1 MTRVHELDAHL
12 VNKIAAGEVIER
24 PASVI
29 KELIENSLDAGSTR
43 IEIAIEGGGTDR
55 IQIADD
61 GEGMSRDDLLLAVK
75 RHTTSKIR
83 TEDDLDR
90 IATLGFRG
98 EALASIVEVSRA
110 TITSRSADSDEATRV
125 VIEGGVIG
133 ETRSEGRRPGTTIEI
148 RDLFFNTPARRKFL
162 KTERTES
169 MHISRTVKR
178 FALAYPNVHFKL
190 TSGAKTVLESPPAR
204 DTREAIAHLY
214 DAGLAKSLVEA
225 RSEGEWVRVHG
236 FVAPADR
243 TRTDRNEQFLFVNGR
258 YVRDAALG
266 YALKRAYEGL
276 IDKDR
281 HPIAFLFLS
290 VDPDQVDVNVHPKK
304 EEVRFADVRTV
315 QGELKRAV
323 SEALLS
329 GGARRSIKDPASR
342 SASDEDWTRS
352 PKGRLQGK
360 PSNVPRSFDL
370 RTAMGDAQAA
380 SREASAE
387 TTESP
392 VKGSSSASRSPEQT
406 GVETHDRVIGQLH
419 GTYLLVQT
427 DEGLELID
435 QHVAHERVLYE
446 RFLKQLTTGE
456 IRRQRLLIPMTLELS
471 PDEAERLESYV
482 EMLDRQI
489 GIGLEPFGGGTFVVR
504 DWPDLFSRDLTKD
517 DVLSTMERLLAT
529 LEHEDELDPE
539 TLAKAMAADRAC
551 EAAVVQ
557 HTRLS
562 EAEMQ
567 RLVTELRTLDNPY
580 RCPHGRPIV
589 LHYSLAD
596 LERAFGRRS

>member
-24 PASVI
+24 PASVA

-43 IEIAIEGGGTDR
+43 IEIAIERGGTDR

-61 GEGMSRDDLLLAVK
+61 GEGMSLEDLLLAVK
-75 RHTTSKIR
+75 RHTTSKIH
-83 TEDDLDR
+83 TEDDLEH

-110 TITSRSADSDEATRV
+110 TIVSRSSDSDEATRV
-125 VIEGGVIG
+125 IIEGGVIRK
-133 ETRSEGRRPGTTIEI
+133 TRSEGRRPGTTIDV

-169 MHISRTVKR
+169 THISRTVKR
-178 FALAYPNVHFKL
+178 FALAYPSVHFKL

-225 RSEGEWVRVHG
+225 RSEGESVRVHG

-243 TRTDRNEQFLFVNGR
+243 TRTDRNEQYLFVNGR

-281 HPIAFLFLS
+281 HPIAFLFLR
-290 VDPDQVDVNVHPKK
+290 VDHEQVDVNVHPKK

-329 GGARRSIKDPASR
+329 GGARTSIKDPTSQ
-342 SASDEDWTRS
+342 SPTNQGWTRPQRS
-352 PKGRLQGK
+352 QLQGK
-360 PSNVPRSFDL
+360 QSNVPRSFDL
-370 RTAMGDAQAA
+370 RKAMSDAQAA

-392 VKGSSSASRSPEQT
+392 VDAPSSDARSSEQAAT
-406 GVETHDRVIGQLH
+406 QSTDRVIGQLH

-435 QHVAHERVLYE
+435 QHVAHERILYE
-446 RFLKQLTTGE
+446 RILKQMTQGE
-456 IRRQRLLIPMTLELS
+456 IRRQRLLIPMTLELL
-471 PDEAERLESYV
+471 PDEAEQLETHI
-482 EMLDRQI
+482 ETLDRQM

-504 DWPDLFSRDLTKD
+504 DWPDAFAKDLTKD
-517 DVLSTMERLLAT
+517 DVRSTLERLQAT

-539 TLAKAMAADRAC
+539 ALAKAMAADRAC

-562 EAEMQ
+562 EAEMG
-567 RLVTELRTLDNPY
+567 RLVAELRTLDNPY

-589 LHYSLAD
+589 LHYSLGD
-596 LERAFGRRS
+596 LERAFGRR

>member
-1 MTRVHELDAHL
+1 MTRIHELDAHL

-24 PASVI
+24 PASVV

-43 IEIAIEGGGTDR
+43 IEIAIERGGTDR

-61 GEGMSRDDLLLAVK
+61 GEGMSREDLVLAVK

-83 TEDDLDR
+83 TEDDLER
-90 IATLGFRG
+90 ISTLGFRG

-110 TITSRSADSDEATRV
+110 TIVSRSSDSDEATRV
-125 VIEGGVIG
+125 GIEGGVIG
-133 ETRSEGRRPGTTIEI
+133 ETRSDGRRPGTTIEI
-148 RDLFFNTPARRKFL
+148 RELFFNTPARRKFL

-178 FALAYPNVHFKL
+178 FALAYPHVHVRL

-204 DTREAIAHLY
+204 DAREAIAHLY
-214 DAGLAKSLVEA
+214 DASLAKSLVEA
-225 RSEGEWVRVHG
+225 RSEGESVSVHG

-290 VDPDQVDVNVHPKK
+290 VDPDEVDVNVHPKK

-329 GGARRSIKDPASR
+329 GGARTSIRDPASQS
-342 SASDEDWTRS
+342 SADQGWTRP
-352 PKGRLQGK
+352 PKSQLQWK
-360 PSNVPRSFDL
+360 SSNVPRSFDL
-370 RTAMGDAQAA
+370 RKAMGDLPAA

-387 TTESP
+387 STESP
-392 VKGSSSASRSPEQT
+392 LNRSSSAPTSAEHT

-427 DEGLELID
+427 DDGLELID

-446 RFLKQLTTGE
+446 RFLKQMAQGE

-471 PDEAERLESYV
+471 PDEAEQLESYV
-482 EMLDRQI
+482 ETLDQGM

-504 DWPDLFSRDLTKD
+504 DWPDVFAKDLTKA
-517 DVLSTMERLLAT
+517 DVLSTLERLLAT
-529 LEHEDELDPE
+529 LEHEEELDPE
-539 TLAKAMAADRAC
+539 ALAKAMAADRAC

-562 EAEMQ
+562 GAEMQ
-567 RLVTELRTLDNPY
+567 QLVAELRTLDNPY

-596 LERAFGRRS
+596 LERAFGRR

>member
-1 MTRVHELDAHL
+1 MTRVHQLDAHL

-24 PASVI
+24 PASVV
-29 KELIENSLDAGSTR
+29 KELVENSLDAGSTR

-55 IQIADD
+55 IQISDD
-61 GEGMSRDDLLLAVK
+61 GEGMSRDDLWLAIQ

-83 TEDDLDR
+83 TERDLEQ

-110 TITSRSADSDEATRV
+110 TITSRSPDDDEATRV
-125 VIEGGVIG
+125 VIDGGVVG

-169 MHISRTVKR
+169 THISRTVKR

-190 TSGAKTVLESPPAR
+190 TSGARTVLESPPAR
-204 DTREAIAHLY
+204 DAREAIAHLY

-225 RSEGEWVRVHG
+225 RSDGETIRVHG

-281 HPIAFLFLS
+281 HPIAFLFLT
-290 VDPDQVDVNVHPKK
+290 VDLEEVDVNVHPKK
-304 EEVRFADVRTV
+304 EEVRFADVRAV

-323 SEALLS
+323 SEALLA
-329 GGARRSIKDPASR
+329 GGARTSIKDPTSQT
-342 SASDEDWTRS
+342 SADEDWTRS
-352 PKGRLQGK
+352 QRGELQGTS
-360 PSNVPRSFDL
+360 SNMPRAFDL
-370 RTAMGDAQAA
+370 RKAIRDAQGA
-380 SREASAE
+380 SSESSSEGVELASDE
-387 TTESP
+387 P
-392 VKGSSSASRSPEQT
+392 SSASFDQADA
-406 GVETHDRVIGQLH
+406 ETHDRVIGQLH

-435 QHVAHERVLYE
+435 QHVAHERILYE
-446 RFLKQLTTGE
+446 RFLQQMTTGE
-456 IRRQRLLIPMTLELS
+456 IRRQRLLIPMTLELA
-471 PDEAERLESYV
+471 PDEAEQLATYV
-482 EMLDRQI
+482 EMLDQQI

-504 DWPDLFSRDLTKD
+504 DWPDVFAKDLTKD
-517 DVLSTMERLLAT
+517 DVLSTLERLLDA

-539 TLAKAMAADRAC
+539 ALAKAMAADRAC

-567 RLVTELRTLDNPY
+567 RVVTELRTLDNPY

-589 LHYSLAD
+589 LHYSLGD
-596 LERAFGRRS
+596 LERAFGRR

>member
-24 PASVI
+24 PASVV
-29 KELIENSLDAGSTR
+29 KELIENSLDAGSKR
-43 IEIAIEGGGTDR
+43 IEIAIQSGGTER
-55 IQIADD
+55 IQITDD
-61 GEGMSRDDLLLAVK
+61 GAGMGREDLLLAVK
-75 RHTTSKIR
+75 RHTTSKIH
-83 TEDDLDR
+83 TEDDLER

-110 TITSRSADSDEATRV
+110 TIVSRAAEDKEATRV
-125 VIEGGVIG
+125 TIEGGTVQ

-148 RDLFFNTPARRKFL
+148 RDLFVNTPARRKFL

-169 MHISRTVKR
+169 THISRTVKR
-178 FALAYPNVHFKL
+178 FALAYPRVHFKL
-190 TSGAKTVLESPPAR
+190 TSGARTVLESPPAR

-225 RSEGEWVRVHG
+225 SSEGESVNVHG

-281 HPIAFLFLS
+281 HPIAFLFLTI
-290 VDPDQVDVNVHPKK
+290 DPEQVDVNVHPKK

-323 SEALLS
+323 TEALLA
-329 GGARRSIKDPASR
+329 GGARTAIQDPSSQS
-342 SASDEDWTRS
+342 SAHEEWMRPQTRQ
-352 PKGRLQGK
+352 LQGK
-360 PSNVPRSFDL
+360 QSNVPRSFDL
-370 RTAMGDAQAA
+370 RKAISEAQ
-380 SREASAE
+380 SPPPEASNEA
-387 TTESP
+387 TESAREDP
-392 VKGSSSASRSPEQT
+392 STRSASSADQP
-406 GVETHDRVIGQLH
+406 GVETSDRVIGQLH

-435 QHVAHERVLYE
+435 QHVAHERILYE
-446 RFLKQLTTGE
+446 RFLRQMTQGE
-456 IRRQRLLIPMTLELS
+456 VRRQRLLIPMTLELS
-471 PDEAERLESYV
+471 ADEAEQLESYI
-482 EMLDRQI
+482 ETLDEQI

-504 DWPDLFSRDLTKD
+504 DWPDIFAKDLTKD
-517 DVLSTMERLLAT
+517 DVLTTLERLLET

-539 TLAKAMAADRAC
+539 AWAKVMAADRAC

-562 EAEMQ
+562 EAEMD
-567 RLVTELRTLDNPY
+567 RLVAELRMLDNPY

-589 LHYSLAD
+589 LSYSLKE
-596 LERAFGRRS
+596 LERAFGRR

>member
-1 MTRVHELDAHL
+1 MTRIEELDAHL

-24 PASVI
+24 PASVV
-29 KELIENSLDAGSTR
+29 KELIENSLDAGSGR
-43 IEIAIEGGGTDR
+43 IEIAVDSGGIDR
-55 IQIADD
+55 IQIVDD
-61 GEGMSRDDLLLAVK
+61 GAGMTSEDLLLAIR

-83 TEDDLDR
+83 TERDLER
-90 IATLGFRG
+90 IDTLGFRG

-110 TITSRSADSDEATRV
+110 TITSRSADDEAATRV
-125 VIEGGVIG
+125 DVDGGVVG
-133 ETRSEGRRPGTTIEI
+133 EPRSEGRRPGTTIEI
-148 RDLFFNTPARRKFL
+148 RELFFNTPARRKFL

-169 MHISRTVKR
+169 MHISRAVKR
-178 FALAYPNVHFKL
+178 FALAYPHVHFKL

-204 DTREAIAHLY
+204 DTRDAIAHLY
-214 DAGLAKSLVEA
+214 DASLAKALVEA
-225 RSEGEWVRVHG
+225 RSEGESARVHG

-281 HPIAFLFLS
+281 HPIAVLFLR
-290 VDPDQVDVNVHPKK
+290 VDPEQVDVNVHPKK

-323 SEALLS
+323 SDALLR
-329 GGARRSIKDPASR
+329 GGAQTSIPAPNAVAGEPPG
-342 SASDEDWTRS
+342 SAPPAKRQLDA
-352 PKGRLQGK
+352 K

-370 RTAMGDAQAA
+370 RKAISDAQAA
-380 SREASAE
+380 SPDVS
-387 TTESP
+387 TEDAP
-392 VKGSSSASRSPEQT
+392 PQRQDPSSASAPSDPSSE
-406 GVETHDRVIGQLH
+406 ESADRVIGQLH

-435 QHVAHERVLYE
+435 QHVAHERILYE
-446 RFLKQLTTGE
+446 RFLKQMTQGE

-471 PDEAERLESYV
+471 ADEAERLEPHV
-482 EMLDRQI
+482 ETLDREM

-504 DWPDLFSRDLTKD
+504 DWPDVFAKDLTKD
-517 DVLSTMERLLAT
+517 DVRAT
-529 LEHEDELDPE
+529 LERLMATLAHEAELDPE
-539 TLAKAMAADRAC
+539 ALAKALAADRAC
-551 EAAVVQ
+551 GAAVVQ

-562 EAEMQ
+562 EAEMGQ
-567 RLVTELRTLDNPY
+567 LVAELRTLDNPY

-589 LHYSLAD
+589 LHYPLAE
-596 LERAFGRRS
+596 LERAFGRR

>member
-24 PASVI
+24 PASVV
-29 KELIENSLDAGSTR
+29 KELIENSLDAGSQR
-43 IEIAIEGGGTDR
+43 IEVAIEGGGTER
-55 IQIADD
+55 IQISDD
-61 GEGMSRDDLLLAVK
+61 GAGMGPEDLILAVR

-83 TEDDLDR
+83 TERDLEH
-90 IATLGFRG
+90 IGTLGFRG

-110 TITSRSADSDEATRV
+110 TITSRSADGDEATHV
-125 VIEGGVIG
+125 DIDGGVVG
-133 ETRSEGRRPGTTIEI
+133 EPRAAGRRPGTTIEI
-148 RDLFFNTPARRKFL
+148 RELFFNTPARRKFL

-178 FALAYPNVHFKL
+178 FALAYPSVHFKL
-190 TSGAKTVLESPPAR
+190 TSGARTVLESPPAR
-204 DTREAIAHLY
+204 DARDAIAHLY
-214 DAGLAKSLVEA
+214 DADLAKSLVEA
-225 RSEGEWVRVHG
+225 RSNGESVKVHG

-290 VDPDQVDVNVHPKK
+290 VDPTQVDVNVHPKK
-304 EEVRFADVRTV
+304 EEVRFADVRAV

-329 GGARRSIKDPASR
+329 GGARTSIKDPTSGS
-342 SASDEDWTRS
+342 SADQGWTRP
-352 PKGRLQGK
+352 PKSQLQGK
-360 PSNVPRSFDL
+360 SSNVPRSFDL
-370 RTAMGDAQAA
+370 RTAIRDAEAS
-380 SREASAE
+380 SREAPAESPESATDDPSSARASAE
-387 TTESP
+387 QAGPDTP
-392 VKGSSSASRSPEQT
+392 
-406 GVETHDRVIGQLH
+406 DRVIGQLH
-419 GTYLLVQT
+419 GTYLVVQT

-435 QHVAHERVLYE
+435 QHVAHERILYE
-446 RFLKQLTTGE
+446 RFLTQMTQGHV
-456 IRRQRLLIPMTLELS
+456 RSQRLLIPMTLELS
-471 PDEAERLESYV
+471 PDEAEQLASYV
-482 EMLDRQI
+482 ETLDEQM

-504 DWPDLFSRDLTKD
+504 DWPDIFARDLTKD
-517 DVLSTMERLLAT
+517 DVLSTLERLLAT
-529 LEHEDELDPE
+529 LEHADALDPE
-539 TLAKAMAADRAC
+539 ALAKAMAADRAC
-551 EAAVVQ
+551 GAAVVQ

-562 EAEMQ
+562 QAEMQ
-567 RLVTELRTLDNPY
+567 HLVAELRTLDNPY

-596 LERAFGRRS
+596 LERAFGRR